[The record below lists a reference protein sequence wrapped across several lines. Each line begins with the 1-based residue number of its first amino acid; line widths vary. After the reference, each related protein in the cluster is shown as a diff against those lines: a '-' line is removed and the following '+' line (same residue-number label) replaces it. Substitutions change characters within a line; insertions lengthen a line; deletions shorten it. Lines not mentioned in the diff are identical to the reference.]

1 MRHEHLM
8 VSELEMSA
16 TGYIYFGPKEKNG
29 TWRFYIKSDEL
40 VFERCES
47 GSYVEKGKFTIT

>member
-1 MRHEHLM
+1 MRHESLT
-8 VSELEMSA
+8 VDELEMSA
-16 TGYIYFGPKEKNG
+16 TGYIYFGPKKKNG

-40 VFERCES
+40 VFERRES